1 MPDRLG
7 KRVTRAPKSLKPL
20 GSVAL
25 SLWCAFAA
33 FGAYFC
39 MYAFRKPFTAATY
52 DGVTLAGLDYKTVL
66 VTAQVLG
73 YTLSKFIGIKVIAEM
88 RPPQRIRTFLLLIG
102 LAELALLLF
111 GLVPPPYNFVCL
123 FLNGLPLGMVFGI
136 VLGFLEGRQQTE
148 ILTASLCTSFIV
160 ADGVVKSV
168 GGALLEQGVSVYWM
182 PFLTGLIFLLPLLGF
197 IAMLSR
203 IPAPTAAD
211 IAARTE
217 RVPMESEDR
226 WAFFRRYA
234 VGIVLIT
241 IVYLLVT
248 VLRSVRADF
257 APEIWRGLGVSKQ
270 PGVYAQSELWVG
282 LIVLL
287 VTGSMVLIRNN
298 RRAFFAG
305 LGLAFVGTLLL
316 GAALI
321 GLRLNALSPLAFMV
335 SLGLGLYFP
344 YVIVQTALFERLLAM
359 TRDKGNV
366 GYLIYLVDSWGYL
379 GYVAVMFAKNLF
391 APKGEFL
398 GFFLMLS
405 TGVGV
410 LCAICLIPCAVY
422 FARHTATKTAHVL
435 TLEGQKP

>member
-1 MPDRLG
+1 MPDRLTET
-7 KRVTRAPKSLKPL
+7 VIRAPKSLKSFNPA
-20 GSVAL
+20 AL

-52 DGVTLAGLDYKTVL
+52 DGVTLGGLDYKTVL

-88 RPPQRIRTFLLLIG
+88 RPPQRVRTFLLLIG

-111 GLVPPPYNFVCL
+111 GLIPPPYNFVCL

-136 VLGFLEGRQQTE
+136 VLGFLEGRRQTE

-168 GGALLEQGVSVYWM
+168 GGALLERGISAYWM
-182 PFLTGLIFLLPLLGF
+182 PFLTGLIFLLPLLVF
-197 IAMLSR
+197 MAMLSR
-203 IPAPTAAD
+203 IPAPTDED

-217 RVPMESEDR
+217 RVPMASEDR

-234 VGIVLIT
+234 GGIVLIT
-241 IVYLLVT
+241 LIYLLVT

-270 PGVYAQSELWVG
+270 PGVYAKSEIWVG
-282 LIVLL
+282 LVVLL
-287 VTGSMVLIRNN
+287 VTGLMVLIRDN
-298 RRAFFAG
+298 RKAFFAG

-321 GLRLNALSPLAFMV
+321 GLRLNLLSPLAFMV
-335 SLGLGLYFP
+335 LLGLGLYFP

-359 TRDKGNV
+359 TQERGNV

-379 GYVAVMFAKNLF
+379 GYVAVIFAKNLF

-405 TGVGV
+405 TGIAV
-410 LCAICLIPCAVY
+410 LCALFLVPCAVY
-422 FARHTATKTAHVL
+422 FARHAATKAAPAL
-435 TLEGQKP
+435 ILEGQKS